1 VLSPYTSPV
10 PRPDR
15 RLRSARRLLA
25 GGQALDALAREVL
38 AGRHQMRSE
47 VVEAAD
53 ALHQEIVRRE
63 LATTPID
70 QLTRLGGSRLPLK
83 RVERAGLGTVQDVL
97 DTTPDALAERTGL
110 SPAGAAAVHAAAR
123 ELAAQLT
130 EGLPHR
136 IDLDPGSQ
144 PTTRLVVA
152 LHRLRRHGP
161 PADKVAEPAER
172 IAQTLPPLLTSAARA
187 GTRFRRVV
195 LGRRRRTEVDGALS
209 RVEALLTESER
220 TRVRPRLAK
229 AAQGLARRPSS
240 PKVAWR
246 DFEKKSPEYYGSL
259 EGVAEAGRDLAA
271 SRGRLPTEVAE
282 HVERQELD
290 DSHRRVALRGYQA
303 FGARFALAQRRV
315 VLGDEMGLG
324 KTIQAIAAMAHLV
337 SIGRSH
343 FLVVCPAS
351 VVVNWTRE
359 IGSRSRL
366 RSYRLHGSGR
376 EEAFTSWVKKGGV
389 AVTTFEALRALP
401 PPSELRAEPKGAGV
415 EVSMLVVDEAH
426 YVKNPGTQ
434 RSTRVAE
441 WAEQAERVLFLT
453 GTPMENKVREFTSL
467 VGYLQPHLTPDA
479 EAAPGPASF
488 RRAVAPAYLRRN
500 QEDVLRELPALVR
513 VQEWVEF
520 GVDDSTAY
528 ERAVEAGN
536 FMAMRRAAYQPGTR
550 QGSAKLNRLCEIV
563 EEATGNGRKVVVFS
577 NFRAVLAAVAQALQ
591 PITEVLGPV
600 SGSVPATHRQT
611 MVDEFSARPGGAVLV
626 SQIQAGGV
634 GLNMQAASVVV
645 ICEPQVKPTIEDQAV
660 ARAHRMGQ
668 VRSVQVHRLLVA
680 DSVDERMLELLSGK
694 VELFDDHA
702 RRSETADATTAAVD
716 ISDAEL
722 ARRVVAQ
729 EQQRLSARAGDPT
742 ALRQAP

>member
-1 VLSPYTSPV
+1 V
-10 PRPDR
+10 PRPDK
-15 RLRSARRLLA
+15 RLRT
-25 GGQALDALAREVL
+25 AREVL
-38 AGRHQMRSE
+38 AGGEALNDLAQAVVTGRRALRSE

-53 ALHQEIVRRE
+53 ALHEEMVWRE
-63 LATTPID
+63 LAAAPVD
-70 QLTRLGGSRLPLK
+70 QLKEIGGNRLPLK
-83 RVERAGLGTVQDVL
+83 RVERAGLGTVDDVL
-97 DTTPDALAERTGL
+97 RTSPDLIAERAGL
-110 SPAGAAAVHAAAR
+110 TPARADAVHAAA
-123 ELAAQLT
+123 EEFAAQLA
-130 EGLPHR
+130 ERLPHR
-136 IDLDPGSQ
+136 IDLDPGSE

-161 PADKVAEPAER
+161 AADRVAEPAER
-172 IAQTLPPLLTSAARA
+172 INQTLPPLLTAAARA
-187 GTRFRRVV
+187 GTRFRRLV
-195 LGRRRRTEVDGALS
+195 LGRRVRTEVRDALT
-209 RVEALLTESER
+209 RVDDVLAESER
-220 TRVRPRLAK
+220 TKVTPRLAK
-229 AAQGLARRPSS
+229 AAQGLARRPSA

-259 EGVAEAGRDLAA
+259 EGVVEAGRDLEA

-324 KTIQAIAAMAHLV
+324 KTIQSIAAMAHLV
-337 SIGRSH
+337 SIGRRH

-359 IGSRSRL
+359 IGSRSKL

-376 EEAFTSWVKKGGV
+376 EAALSEWVKKGGV
-389 AVTTFEALRALP
+389 AVTTFDALRALP
-401 PPSELRAEPKGAGV
+401 PPADLRAEAGV
-415 EVSMLVVDEAH
+415 EIAMLVVDEAH
-426 YVKNPGTQ
+426 YVKNPETQ

-441 WAEQAERVLFLT
+441 WAEHAERVLFLT
-453 GTPMENKVREFTSL
+453 GTPMENKVREFTNL
-467 VGYLQPHLTPDA
+467 VSYLQPHLAPEA
-479 EAAPGPASF
+479 EAAPGPAAF

-520 GVDDSTAY
+520 GVDDFIAY
-528 ERAVEAGN
+528 ERAVDAGN
-536 FMAMRRAAYQPGTR
+536 FMAMRRAAYEPGSR
-550 QGSAKLNRLCEIV
+550 EGSAKLNRLCEIV

-577 NFRAVLAAVAQALQ
+577 NFRGVLAAVSQALE
-591 PITEVLGPV
+591 PITEVFGPV
-600 SGSVPATHRQT
+600 SGSVPAAHRQT
-611 MVDEFSARPGGAVLV
+611 MVDEFSASPGGAVLV

-634 GLNMQAASVVV
+634 GLNMQAASVIV

-694 VELFDDHA
+694 VELFDDYA
-702 RRSETADATTAAVD
+702 RRSETAAATSAAVD

-722 ARRVVAQ
+722 ARQVVAQ
-729 EQQRLSARAGDPT
+729 EQQRLSARAAAEPAAVG
-742 ALRQAP
+742 